1 MNTSRTMFINR
12 IALTFLLAVPV
23 LSRGAIWCRFE
34 REQTD
39 RLSSETIVHVLADS
53 EDRPWPE
60 RLPLTKAQLARL
72 LAPFGIRPTI
82 VHRSR
87 TQVSRGY
94 LAGDFADAF
103 ARYLPHQPIL

>member
-1 MNTSRTMFINR
+1 MRSMWSSAPICNQI
-12 IALTFLLAVPV
+12 
-23 LSRGAIWCRFE
+23 LSAAFPQRLEIVFAA
-34 REQTD
+34 D
-39 RLSSETIVHVLADS
+39 RLSSETIVHALADS

-72 LAPFGIRPTI
+72 LVPFGIRPTI

-94 LAGDFADAF
+94 LASDFADAF

>member
-1 MNTSRTMFINR
+1 SNSTPR
-12 IALTFLLAVPV
+12 AHC
-23 LSRGAIWCRFE
+23 SRGLCWIDSIQSMFE

-53 EDRPWPE
+53 EDRPWLE

-87 TQVSRGY
+87 TQVRRGS
-94 LAGDFADAF
+94 LASDFAGAF
-103 ARYLPHQPIL
+103 PWYFPPQPIL